1 MTLFLLIIMEEAMTP
16 TDSAIECV
24 RWHME
29 LVDRTCEENDLKTC
43 SYYKWAATELL
54 YRLHSNRGVPPLV
67 IFEEFHDE
75 MDEYSKKKKFAS
87 YIFSCGKNVTEQ
99 IIDML
104 IS

>member
-1 MTLFLLIIMEEAMTP
+1 MSP

-24 RWHME
+24 RCYLE
-29 LVDRTCEENDLKTC
+29 LVNRTCEENDLKTW
-43 SYYKWAATELL
+43 SYYKWTANELL
-54 YRLHSNRGVPPLV
+54 YRLNSSREIPPLV

-75 MDEYSKKKKFAS
+75 MEKYSKKNKFAS
-87 YIFSCGKNVTEQ
+87 YIFSCGKMVTEQ